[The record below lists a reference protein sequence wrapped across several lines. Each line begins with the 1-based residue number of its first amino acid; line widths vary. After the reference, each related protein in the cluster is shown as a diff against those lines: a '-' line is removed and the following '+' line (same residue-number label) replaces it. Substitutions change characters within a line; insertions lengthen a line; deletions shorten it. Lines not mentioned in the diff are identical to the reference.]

1 MKNYVAGHYIKQKEY
16 KTFIPSLVNKEFMIS
31 DSRIIALLETASR
44 FIGEL
49 NAYSKN
55 LPNIQSFLFMLAM
68 EEATISNKIEGTKIT
83 LNEVISPEENLIPEK
98 RDELDEVINYLFAL
112 EMSCKRLTGI
122 KDILTNPH
130 KSTEDTLPFSTRLIK
145 ETHKNLLTNSRG
157 SSKNPGEFRT
167 SQNWIG
173 GNMPSTAAFVPPP
186 SEYLSELLSD
196 FENFWHNESIN
207 IPILIKIAISHYQF
221 ETIHPFLDGNGRI
234 GRLIILLQL
243 IDSKILELPTL
254 YLSKYFESN
263 RKEYYD
269 ALSLVREKN
278 DISQWIKY
286 FLTGICDISMYTVE
300 KLKKID
306 NLNNQ
311 CKEKIKKFVRSRNNA
326 EKLLNYLY
334 QKPIITTKDIEGELE
349 TNYQVANNLI
359 KSFVKNGILTCKK
372 QKRNKTYVFSDYLR
386 IFV

>member
-1 MKNYVAGHYIKQKEY
+1 
-16 KTFIPSLVNKEFMIS
+16 
-31 DSRIIALLETASR
+31 
-44 FIGEL
+44 
-49 NAYSKN
+49 
-55 LPNIQSFLFMLAM
+55 
-68 EEATISNKIEGTKIT
+68 
-83 LNEVISPEENLIPEK
+83 
-98 RDELDEVINYLFAL
+98 
-112 EMSCKRLTGI
+112 
-122 KDILTNPH
+122 
-130 KSTEDTLPFSTRLIK
+130 
-145 ETHKNLLTNSRG
+145 
-157 SSKNPGEFRT
+157 
-167 SQNWIG
+167 
-173 GNMPSTAAFVPPP
+173 MPSTAAFVPPP

-196 FENFWHNESIN
+196 FENFWHNEKIN

-243 IDSKILELPTL
+243 IDSRILELPTL

-306 NLNNQ
+306 NLNKQ
-311 CKEKIKKFVRSRNNA
+311 CKDKIKKFVRSRNNA

-334 QKPIITTKDIEGELE
+334 QKPIITTKDVEEELKI
-349 TNYQVANNLI
+349 NYQVANNLI
-359 KSFVKNGILTCKK
+359 KSFVKNGILNCKK
-372 QKRNKTYVFSDYLR
+372 QKRNKTYIFSDYLM